1 MYLNKRINFP
11 RRLSTRNSINKN
23 IIKKYLK
30 SRFLR
35 PSTIKSIN
43 NIFIK
48 KQKTPKQIKH

>member
-30 SRFLR
+30 SRCLR